1 MSTINVK
8 WLEYFKSNEDAS
20 ESFVLKMS
28 NFLISEMETFS
39 NKNIDWSQMW
49 LYFPPDDNSLT
60 QQEDP
65 NSGKKYFRLICYL
78 RSKTRSESYGGY
90 LIWFNADNN
99 EIIKPSDNVD
109 DINIIF
115 NWDGVSLNE
124 DFIKYLPTKPAKK
137 EIIFKNLKIKILTTL
152 SSMPHEGKFA
162 IALFNIEDK
171 EKVSATIEGARAK
184 WNTQTDQGRQI
195 GDATLE
201 RGYCHTVSFD
211 GVEDNIAYWYID
223 AGSAHDGIHEF
234 LLTELCDSGIKIK
247 SVEIQ
252 ML

>member
-1 MSTINVK
+1 VSKINVK

-28 NFLISEMETFS
+28 NFLMAEMES
-39 NKNIDWSQMW
+39 NFDTKIDWSQMW
-49 LYFPPDDNSLT
+49 LYYPPDGKALNELL
-60 QQEDP
+60 DP
-65 NSGKKYFRLICYL
+65 KSGKKLFQLSCSL
-78 RSKTRSESYGGY
+78 ESKVRSESYDGY
-90 LIWFNADNN
+90 LIWFDSVRN
-99 EIIKPSDNVD
+99 EIVKPSANVEN
-109 DINIIF
+109 INLTFKWEGLSIHK
-115 NWDGVSLNE
+115 
-124 DFIKYLPTKPAKK
+124 DFLRNLPIKPAKK
-137 EIIFKNLKIKILTTL
+137 RIIFKNLKIKILTTL

-184 WNTQTDQGRQI
+184 WNTQTDQGRQT
-195 GDATLE
+195 GDSTLE